1 MCVKCTET
9 LDEYNEKVNDLKDQ
23 MVLDAA
29 ELDQLSGE
37 ISGLQSLL

>member
-9 LDEYNEKVNDLKDQ
+9 LDEYNEKVNDLKAQ

-29 ELDQLSGE
+29 ELD
-37 ISGLQSLL
+37 